1 MNLCSLARHLAAAL
15 LAFALVAPALPS
27 AAEDSASIL
36 MYHRFGEASY
46 PSTNIRLAQFEAHI
60 ETLATGGF
68 TVLPVPE
75 IVAAIREGRN
85 LPERTVGITVDDGYL
100 SIYTEA
106 WPRLRAAD
114 LPFTVF
120 LSTDSIDRGF
130 AGFLSWDQIAE
141 MQRAG
146 VTFGGH
152 TASHLHMPANDL
164 ARNREDIERS
174 HERYRAM
181 LGEAPKLFAYPFGEA
196 STEVMALVR
205 DMGYEAAFGQHSGV
219 LDASSDRFYMPRFAL
234 NESFG
239 DLERF
244 RLVASALPIP
254 FSDLTPA
261 NPTLRENPPR
271 FGFSLAPGAGEI
283 DDIAC
288 YAGDQGKLKVERI
301 GPRVEVRLREAFAAG
316 RARINCTAPAE
327 AGRWRWLGMLYYVP
341 RS

>member
-1 MNLCSLARHLAAAL
+1 MTIQASPRHLVAAL
-15 LAFALVAPALPS
+15 LAIALVVPALP
-27 AAEDSASIL
+27 AMAEDSAAIL
-36 MYHRFGEASY
+36 MYHRFGESSH

-60 ETLATGGF
+60 ETLTSGGY

-75 IVAAIREGRN
+75 IVAAIREGRD
-85 LPERTVGITVDDGYL
+85 LPERTVGITIDDGYL
-100 SIYTEA
+100 SIYSEA
-106 WPRLRAAD
+106 WPRLQAAD

-120 LSTDSIDRGF
+120 LSTDPVDRGF
-130 AGFLSWDQIAE
+130 AGFMSWDQIAE
-141 MQRAG
+141 MKQAG

-181 LGEAPKLFAYPFGEA
+181 LGEAPKLFAFPFGEA
-196 STEVMALVR
+196 STEVMNLVR
-205 DMGYEAAFGQHSGV
+205 EMGYEAAFGQHSGV
-219 LDASSDRFYMPRFAL
+219 LDSSSDPLYMPRFAL

-244 RLVASALPIP
+244 RLVANALPIP
-254 FSDLTPA
+254 FADLTPA
-261 NPTLRENPPR
+261 DPTLQENPPR
-271 FGFSLAPGAGEI
+271 FGFSLAPGAEEI

-301 GPRVEVRLREAFAAG
+301 GPRVEVRLREAFGAG